1 MSKGEGTQR
10 IHVLIDHF
18 SVYNRHAELL
28 ALNGMYADM
37 WDEQLRAAATMD
49 NEVNE
54 IDEIEADE
62 MEMSETAC

>member
-1 MSKGEGTQR
+1 
-10 IHVLIDHF
+10 
-18 SVYNRHAELL
+18 
-28 ALNGMYADM
+28 MYADM